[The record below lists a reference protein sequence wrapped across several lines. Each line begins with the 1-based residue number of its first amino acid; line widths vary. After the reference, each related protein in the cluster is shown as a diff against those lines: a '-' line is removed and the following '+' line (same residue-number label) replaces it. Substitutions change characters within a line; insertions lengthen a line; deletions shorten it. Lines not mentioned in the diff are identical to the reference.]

1 MSSYHNNIE
10 IVANGVDKGSGV
22 KFFAQKFGYDIK
34 NIMCI
39 GDEENDES
47 MLKVA
52 GFSVAMGNANNNMK
66 KIADFIT
73 DTNDND
79 GISKAILEFAKR

>member
-1 MSSYHNNIE
+1 
-10 IVANGVDKGSGV
+10 
-22 KFFAQKFGYDIK
+22 
-34 NIMCI
+34 
-39 GDEENDES
+39 

-79 GISKAILEFAKR
+79 GMSKAILEFAKR